1 LEVETFKK
9 AVLNSELDLAIGK
22 IKNHT
27 RIIEEFK
34 KKDFGNDGIETIIE
48 VLDQNYV
55 SENEWAKVILHFDL
69 LNENFTKKLLIK
81 HPTLTPKEVRL
92 MVLVKLGYSNKGIV
106 EINNITDNGVK
117 KAKQRLL
124 KKLDIDSFSQLSV
137 N

>member
-1 LEVETFKK
+1 
-9 AVLNSELDLAIGK
+9 
-22 IKNHT
+22 
-27 RIIEEFK
+27 
-34 KKDFGNDGIETIIE
+34 
-48 VLDQNYV
+48 
-55 SENEWAKVILHFDL
+55 VILHFDL

-124 KKLDIDSFSQLSV
+124 KKLDINIFSQLSV